1 MRVLIVGGAGYIGS
15 FVYRMMRD
23 RGYDVHVLDNLTTG
37 HRQSL
42 PDDASFVFGDLENLS
57 FLKTLFEENRY
68 DAVMHFSAK
77 SLVGES
83 VRFPLDYYRNNVSN
97 TTNLLSAMTEAGV
110 RLFVFSSTSAIFG
123 APDIIPITEDCPP
136 KPINPYGAS
145 KAMIERILEDTGSAH
160 DFRYVALR
168 YFNAAGGAP
177 DGSIGEDHTTET
189 HIIPLL
195 LRTVLRKKD
204 PFRIFGADYDT
215 PDGTCIRDYIHVD
228 DLAEAH
234 ILALEYLKSGGE
246 SRAYNLGNGC
256 GFSVRETVRTAI
268 DVVGKDIP
276 VVEAPRRPG
285 DPPVLIASSERIQK
299 ELGWTPRY
307 PSLKDIIETAWRW
320 HSTHPDGYR

>member
-37 HRQSL
+37 HRRSL
-42 PDDASFVFGDLENLS
+42 PEDAPFVFGDLGNQP
-57 FLKTLFEENRY
+57 FLKTLFEETRF

-83 VRFPLDYYRNNVSN
+83 VQYPLDYYRNNVSY
-97 TTNLLSAMTEAGV
+97 TTNLLSAMTEAEV

-123 APDIIPITEDCPP
+123 VPDIIPIPEDCPP

-145 KAMIERILEDTGSAH
+145 KAMIERILEDTGRAH
-160 DFRYVALR
+160 DLKYVALR

-195 LRTVLRKKD
+195 FRTILRKKD
-204 PFRIFGADYDT
+204 PFRIFGTRITT
-215 PDGTCIRDYIHVD
+215 PRTERASGTTSTWTTSRKRTFWPWSISMN
-228 DLAEAH
+228 EAGKAGRT
-234 ILALEYLKSGGE
+234 IWETAPVFP
-246 SRAYNLGNGC
+246 C
-256 GFSVRETVRTAI
+256 GKR
-268 DVVGKDIP
+268 
-276 VVEAPRRPG
+276 
-285 DPPVLIASSERIQK
+285 SER
-299 ELGWTPRY
+299 L
-307 PSLKDIIETAWRW
+307 
-320 HSTHPDGYR
+320 